1 MLSFKKKLA
10 CANSLACA
18 NESQTELVDQD
29 TLNEALFSGFLFATA
44 LMGVSLALYGPVCA
58 ILSKNKS
65 NKGLDL
71 SIFLIT
77 LAAIIVS
84 SIVFATIA
92 ESSYS
97 SEDEIRYVL
106 YGMGVGF
113 LVAALEIMLCILFTV
128 FDYPAI
134 VEKVVT
140 SLSVI
145 AAIVSIISNLF
156 VLGTGDQ
163 IATIISE
170 GLDAVAVFIGVF
182 SIAVLAQDVEVKFI
196 RTGIFCIA
204 SLILSIVFLSEG
216 AIYPILKPE

>member
-1 MLSFKKKLA
+1 M
-10 CANSLACA
+10 
-18 NESQTELVDQD
+18 DQD

-65 NKGLDL
+65 NKGLDI